1 MAIGNNDNIVYQI
14 WIGNIIV
21 VYTTP
26 YTLSNMH
33 GTQFLCVVMIYK
45 HITYLDNK
53 PETFIDLE
61 IAQWRASL
69 FLVFLVD
76 DELLDAD
83 A

>member
-1 MAIGNNDNIVYQI
+1 
-14 WIGNIIV
+14 
-21 VYTTP
+21 
-26 YTLSNMH
+26 MH
-33 GTQFLCVVMIYK
+33 GNKFSCVVMICK
-45 HITYLDNK
+45 QITYLDNK